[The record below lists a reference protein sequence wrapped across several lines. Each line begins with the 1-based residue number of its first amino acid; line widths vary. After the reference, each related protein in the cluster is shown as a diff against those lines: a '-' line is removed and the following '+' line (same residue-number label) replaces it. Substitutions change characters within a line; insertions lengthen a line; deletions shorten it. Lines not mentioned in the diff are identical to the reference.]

1 MRTKQKFGAV
11 VLTMLVCLILVNAG
25 SLGTRTVDLRQIQR
39 VWDAVRIM
47 SVTVGAQRIQPGLS
61 GARGEVKQGTP
72 FQADEDWLKNMS
84 ISLTNRTDKP
94 IICAQIRL
102 WFPDTGDGTPAH
114 PMTSYLITIGQR
126 PESSL
131 YYGNGSKISP
141 DTTKK
146 ALLLAPGAT
155 LVIPIAQELEAIQS
169 TIEGVGNIPF
179 SQVTRVEIEPA
190 MFYFPD
196 GMRWDAVA
204 GGYYNPDPQHPGKY
218 AKLNDSYFPGT
229 EARAQK
235 LE

>member
-1 MRTKQKFGAV
+1 MRTKHKIGGV
-11 VLTMLVCLILVNAG
+11 VLTVLVCLILVNAG

-47 SVTVGAQRIQPGLS
+47 GVTVGTQQIQPGLS
-61 GARGEVKQGTP
+61 GARGVVKQGTP

-94 IICAQIRL
+94 IVCAQIRL

-131 YYGNGSKISP
+131 YYGSGSKISP

-146 ALLLAPGAT
+146 ALLLAPGAA
-155 LVIPIAQELEAIQS
+155 LVIPIARELEAIQS

-218 AKLNDSYFPGT
+218 TKLNDSYFPGT